1 MGVKALDFAEE
12 FNALGISVQLKQLHQ
27 GSFVLANKE
36 GRVSRICK
44 MLDLVEQ
51 QETISKSRAA
61 EIQGHLNFAGGFFTS
76 KALRFLVSSF
86 GRSADLPKSI
96 SKQDLQLLCQLAKSM
111 LQSMPAR
118 KYEAKSFTD
127 PCLIFTDGAW
137 EGGIASAGAVVYDPR
152 KDKTMVFEVVVPQA
166 LVQLWLRD
174 VGDQIICQIEMFAY
188 VTVRYK
194 L

>member
-96 SKQDLQLLCQLAKSM
+96 SKQDLQLLC
-111 LQSMPAR
+111 MPIGKVNVAIN
-118 KYEAKSFTD
+118 A
-127 PCLIFTDGAW
+127 CAQ
-137 EGGIASAGAVVYDPR
+137 V
-152 KDKTMVFEVVVPQA
+152 
-166 LVQLWLRD
+166 
-174 VGDQIICQIEMFAY
+174 
-188 VTVRYK
+188 
-194 L
+194 